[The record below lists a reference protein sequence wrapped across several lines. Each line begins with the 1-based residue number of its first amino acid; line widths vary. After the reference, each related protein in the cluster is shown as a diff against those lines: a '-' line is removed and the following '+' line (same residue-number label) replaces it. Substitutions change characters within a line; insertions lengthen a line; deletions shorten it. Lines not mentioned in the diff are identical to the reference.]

1 MAPLEYGYEYL
12 GEHRPTM
19 VLTPAFERS
28 IAMNDHGGALTA
40 LRVSLAV
47 ETACVIGI
55 LALVAWLGALAPPAS
70 GM

>member
-1 MAPLEYGYEYL
+1 
-12 GEHRPTM
+12 
-19 VLTPAFERS
+19 
-28 IAMNDHGGALTA
+28 MNDHGGALTA